1 MSKPDSKPL
10 YERTGRAAIWTVGGK
25 LFAKT
30 IDFFSLLI
38 LARFLGPA
46 EFGLVAM
53 AMTAV
58 LVIEAVLELPLSAV
72 LLNVEEPTDAMF
84 DTAFTLGFLRS
95 LVIFGLLGALSWPLS
110 LFYHEPRLILLLC
123 VLGAAPAMRG
133 LVSPRLVIFTRE
145 LDFRRDFILD
155 VAGKLFSLII
165 ATVIA
170 VTTRSYWAIAVGTIS
185 TTAVMMITS
194 YIFAPQRIRFTL
206 SQWHIF
212 ADMVGWNT
220 ATQMVAAV
228 NWQLDKFL
236 LPRFIDVAAFGRFS
250 SANDLIAIPIQAVV
264 QPVTRPLVAAFAAV
278 RRNADG
284 LDGIYL
290 KASVGIF
297 ATVAPILITLA
308 LLAQPIVHVLLGEK
322 WLATAP
328 IITALAFIAIGSLPT
343 VVMPALAMTLN
354 QMRLT
359 TLRTFF
365 EFAVK
370 LPVTLIGILTLGLA
384 GALIGRGVAMVTVL
398 LVSMFIVKKLISLSV
413 IDQLKSL
420 VRPLIALAAM
430 GVTYYFL
437 DMILLP
443 MTAPLIILLNLVWV
457 GLVGGLVYVI
467 TGFIVWHLA
476 GRPDGVERLAEK
488 FVGKYLNKGARN
500 V

>member
-1 MSKPDSKPL
+1 MSESKPL

-72 LLNVEEPTDAMF
+72 LLNVAEPTDAMF

-110 LFYHEPRLILLLC
+110 LFYHEPRLVMLLC

-133 LVSPRLVIFTRE
+133 LVSPRLVNFTRE

-155 VAGKLFSLII
+155 VGGKLFSLII
-165 ATVIA
+165 AATIA
-170 VTTRSYWAIAVGTIS
+170 VTTHSYWAIAIGTIS

-212 ADMVGWNT
+212 VDMVGWNT

-264 QPVTRPLVAAFAAV
+264 QPVTRPLVAAFAAAS
-278 RRNADG
+278 RTGHG
-284 LDGIYL
+284 LDSIYL
-290 KASVGIF
+290 KASVGLF
-297 ATVAPILITLA
+297 TAVAPILLTLA
-308 LLAQPIVHVLLGEK
+308 LLSEPIVRVILGPK
-322 WLATAP
+322 WLETASLMSV
-328 IITALAFIAIGSLPT
+328 LAFIAIGSLPT

-365 EFAVK
+365 ELAVK
-370 LPVTLIGILTLGLA
+370 LPVTLIGILTLGLT
-384 GALIGRGVAMVTVL
+384 GALIGRGVAMVAVL
-398 LVSMFIVKKLISLSV
+398 LVSMFVVRKLISLS
-413 IDQLKSL
+413 IAAQFKSL
-420 VRPLIALAAM
+420 LRPTIALVAM

-437 DMILLP
+437 DMVLLP
-443 MTAPLIILLNLVWV
+443 MTAPLIIMLNLVWV
-457 GLVGGLVYVI
+457 GIAGGLVYVG
-467 TGFIVWHLA
+467 TYFLTWHLA
-476 GRPDGVERLAEK
+476 GRPDGVERLAER

>member
-110 LFYHEPRLILLLC
+110 LFYHEPRLVLLLC

-133 LVSPRLVIFTRE
+133 LVSPRLVTFTRE

-155 VAGKLFSLII
+155 VGGKLFSLII
-165 ATVIA
+165 ATTIA
-170 VTTRSYWAIAVGTIS
+170 VTTHSYWAIAIGTIS

-220 ATQMVAAV
+220 ATQIVTAV

-264 QPVTRPLVAAFAAV
+264 QPVTRPLVAAFAAAG
-278 RRNADG
+278 RAGHG
-284 LDGIYL
+284 LDRIYL

-297 ATVAPILITLA
+297 TAVAPILLTLA
-308 LLAQPIVHVLLGEK
+308 LLSEPIVRVILGPK
-322 WLATAP
+322 WLETAP
-328 IITALAFIAIGSLPT
+328 LMTALALIAIGMLPT

-354 QMRLT
+354 QMRMT
-359 TLRTFF
+359 TLRTFL
-365 EFAVK
+365 ELAVK
-370 LPVTLIGILTLGLA
+370 LPATLIGIMTLGLA
-384 GALIGRGVAMVTVL
+384 GAIIGRAFAMVAVL
-398 LVSMFIVKKLISLSV
+398 LGCMYVVKRLIALSV
-413 IDQLKSL
+413 IDQFKSL
-420 VRPLIALAAM
+420 FRPGVALLAM
-430 GVTYYFL
+430 GMTYYLL
-437 DMILLP
+437 DMVLLP
-443 MTAPLIILLNLVWV
+443 LTAPLIILLNLVWV
-457 GLVGGLVYVI
+457 GLVGGLVYVVTVFTI
-467 TGFIVWHLA
+467 WHLS

-488 FVGKYLNKGARN
+488 FIVKYLNKGARN